1 MPVADRREFDLV
13 LFGATGYTGR
23 LTAEYLAGKTDEK
36 FRWAI
41 AGRDSVRLEALAA
54 ELGGGPDV
62 IRADV
67 TDYDS
72 LLQMARRTRALVTTV
87 GPYIRYGE
95 AVVMACVEARTHY
108 ADLTGEPAF
117 VDRVIEH
124 CGASAR
130 EQRVR
135 VVNCCGF
142 DSIPHD
148 LGAWM
153 MVRDL
158 PEEASVR
165 LEGFVSAKG
174 GISGGTWN
182 SALEALG
189 DLGETRRVAARMERG
204 LDGERRV
211 HVDPRGVHYEEQ
223 VSGWVMPFPTIDRQI
238 IIRSA
243 SSLPEYGREF
253 TYAHYLRVGSLAKLA
268 ALSAGIGTV
277 TGLAQV
283 GPIRRWL
290 GGLKPPG
297 SGPDEETRRTGE
309 FRITFIARADGRRL
323 IGEVTGGEP
332 GYAETSRML
341 AEAGLCLALD
351 EASLPERY
359 GVLTPAEAMGDALL
373 ERLRAIGIRF
383 EIVADEPEAE

>member
-1 MPVADRREFDLV
+1 MADNRDYDLV

-23 LTAEYLAGKTDEK
+23 LTAAYLAQKTDEN

-41 AGRDSVRLEALAA
+41 AGRDQDKLEALAA
-54 ELGGGPDV
+54 ELGGGPGV

-67 TDYDS
+67 NDYDT
-72 LLQMARRTRALVTTV
+72 LVQMARSTRVLVTTV

-95 AVVMACVEARTHY
+95 AVVMACVEAGTSY

-117 VDRVIEH
+117 VDQVLDH

-135 VVNCCGF
+135 VVNSCGF

-153 MVRDL
+153 MVNEF
-158 PEEASVR
+158 PAEASVK

-189 DLGETRRVAARMERG
+189 NLGETRRVAARMEQG
-204 LDGERRV
+204 LSGERRV
-211 HVDPRGVHYEEQ
+211 SVAQRGPHYEEL
-223 VSGWVMPFPTIDRQI
+223 VSGWVMPFPAIDRQM

-243 SSLPEYGREF
+243 TSLPAYGREF
-253 TYAHYLRVGSLAKLA
+253 TYAHYIRVGSLPKLA
-268 ALSAGIGTV
+268 ALSSGIATV
-277 TGLAQV
+277 TTLAQV

-290 GGLKPPG
+290 GNLKPSG
-297 SGPDEETRRTGE
+297 SGPDEETRANGS
-309 FRITFIARADGRRL
+309 FRVTFVGRGDGRRV
-323 IGEVTGGEP
+323 IGEVSGGEP

-341 AEAGLCLALD
+341 AEAGLCLSLD
-351 EASLPERY
+351 SLPERY
-359 GVLTPAEAMGDALL
+359 GILTPAEAMGDALL
-373 ERLRAIGIRF
+373 ARLRGIGIRF
-383 EIVADEPEAE
+383 EILSDEPE

>member
-1 MPVADRREFDLV
+1 MSDDREYDLV
-13 LFGATGYTGR
+13 LFGATGYTGG
-23 LTAEYLAGKTDEK
+23 LTARYLAEK
-36 FRWAI
+36 SGESFRWAI
-41 AGRDSVRLEALAA
+41 AGRDAQRLEALAA
-54 ELGGGPDV
+54 ELGGAPGV

-67 TDYDS
+67 TDYDT
-72 LLQMARRTRALVTTV
+72 LLQMARRARVLVTTV

-95 AVVMACVEARTHY
+95 AVVMACVEAGTHY

-117 VDRVIEH
+117 VDHVIDH
-124 CGASAR
+124 CGSSAR

-153 MVRDL
+153 MVSAL
-158 PEEASVR
+158 PDDASVQ

-182 SALEALG
+182 SALDALG
-189 DLGETRRVAARMERG
+189 NLRETRRVAARMEQG
-204 LDGERRV
+204 VSGERRV
-211 HVDPRGVHYEEQ
+211 RVDRRGAHYEER
-223 VSGWVMPFPTIDRQI
+223 VDGWVMPFPTIDRQI

-253 TYAHYLRVGSLAKLA
+253 SYAHYLRVGSLPKLV
-268 ALSAGIGTV
+268 ALSSGIAAI
-277 TGLAQV
+277 TGLAQIAPV
-283 GPIRRWL
+283 RRWL

-297 SGPDEETRRTGE
+297 SGPDEETRRTGR
-309 FRITFIARADGRRL
+309 FRVTFVARSDGRVL
-323 IGEVTGGEP
+323 TGEVSGGEP

-351 EASLPERY
+351 GESLPERY

-373 ERLRAIGIRF
+373 ARLRAIGIRF
-383 EIVADEPEAE
+383 EILSDETAPG

>member
-1 MPVADRREFDLV
+1 MAENREYDV
-13 LFGATGYTGR
+13 ILFGATGYTGR
-23 LTAEYLAGKTDEK
+23 LTAAYLAHKTDEE

-41 AGRDSVRLEALAA
+41 AGRDADKLEALAA
-54 ELGGGPDV
+54 ELDGSPGV
-62 IRADV
+62 IRAEV
-67 TDYDS
+67 GDYDT
-72 LLQMARRTRALVTTV
+72 LLQMARRTRVLATTV

-95 AVVMACVEARTHY
+95 AVVMACVEAGTSY

-117 VDRVIEH
+117 VDQVMDH
-124 CGASAR
+124 CGTSAR

-135 VVNCCGF
+135 VVNSCGF

-153 MVRDL
+153 MVNAL
-158 PEEASVR
+158 PEEASVQ

-189 DLGETRRVAARMERG
+189 NLGETRRVAARMEQG
-204 LDGERRV
+204 VSGERRV
-211 HVDPRGVHYEEQ
+211 SVDKRGAHYEEL
-223 VSGWVMPFPTIDRQI
+223 VGGWVMPFPTIDRQV

-243 SSLPEYGREF
+243 TALSAYGREF
-253 TYAHYLRVGSLAKLA
+253 TYTHYIRVGSLAKLM
-268 ALSAGIGTV
+268 ALTSGISAV

-283 GPIRRWL
+283 GPVRRWL
-290 GGLKPPG
+290 GGLRPPG
-297 SGPDEETRRTGE
+297 SGPDEQTRAAGS
-309 FRITFIARADGRRL
+309 FRVTFVARGDGRRL
-323 IGEVTGGEP
+323 IGEASGGEP

-341 AEAGLCLALD
+341 AEAALCLSL
-351 EASLPERY
+351 EADSLPPRY

-373 ERLRAIGIRF
+373 ARLRAIGIRF
-383 EIVADEPEAE
+383 EILSDEPESRE

>member
-1 MPVADRREFDLV
+1 MSGRREFDLV

-23 LTAEYLAGKTDEK
+23 LTAGYLAEK
-36 FRWAI
+36 AGEEFRWAI
-41 AGRDSVRLEALAA
+41 AGRDAGKLEALAA
-54 ELGGGPDV
+54 ELGGGPGV

-72 LLQMARRTRALVTTV
+72 LLQMARRARVLVTTV

-95 AVVMACVEARTHY
+95 AVVMACVEAGTHY

-117 VDRVIEH
+117 VDRVIDH
-124 CGASAR
+124 CGTSAR
-130 EQRVR
+130 EQQVR

-153 MVRDL
+153 MVRAL
-158 PEEASVR
+158 PDDAHVQ
-165 LEGFVSAKG
+165 LEGIVSAKG

-189 DLGETRRVAARMERG
+189 NLGETRRVAARMEQG
-204 LDGERRV
+204 LSGDRRV
-211 HVDPRGVHYEEQ
+211 KVDPRGVHYEKQ
-223 VSGWVMPFPTIDRQI
+223 VAGWVMPFPTIDRQI

-253 TYAHYLRVGSLAKLA
+253 TYAHYLRAGSLANLA
-268 ALSAGIGTV
+268 ALSTGIGTV
-277 TGLAQV
+277 AGLAQV
-283 GPIRRWL
+283 GPVRRWL

-297 SGPDEETRRTGE
+297 SGPDEETRRTGR

-323 IGEVTGGEP
+323 IGEVSGGEP

-351 EASLPERY
+351 ERSLPKRY

-373 ERLRAIGIRF
+373 ERLRGIGIRF
-383 EIVADEPEAE
+383 EIVSDESDAG

>member
-1 MPVADRREFDLV
+1 MLMTEGREYDLV

-23 LTAEYLAGKTDEK
+23 LTAAYLAQKTGED
-36 FRWAI
+36 FRWAV
-41 AGRDSVRLEALAA
+41 AGRDADKLEALAK
-54 ELGGGPDV
+54 ELGGGPGV

-67 TDYDS
+67 GDYDT
-72 LLQMARRTRALVTTV
+72 LLQMARRTRVLATTV

-95 AVVMACVEARTHY
+95 AVVMACVEAGTSY

-117 VDRVIEH
+117 VDRVIDH

-153 MVRDL
+153 MVNEL
-158 PEEASVR
+158 PQEASVK

-189 DLGETRRVAARMERG
+189 NLGETRRVIARMEQG
-204 LDGERRV
+204 VNDERRV
-211 HVDPRGVHYEEQ
+211 RVDSRGAHYEEL
-223 VSGWVMPFPTIDRQI
+223 VSGWVMPFPSIDRQI
-238 IIRSA
+238 IVRSA
-243 SSLPEYGREF
+243 SSLPDYGRDF
-253 TYAHYLRVGSLAKLA
+253 TYGHYIRVGSLPKLV
-268 ALSAGIGTV
+268 ALSSGIAAV
-277 TGLAQV
+277 TGMAQV
-283 GPIRRWL
+283 GPVRRWL
-290 GGLKPPG
+290 GGLKPSG
-297 SGPDEETRRTGE
+297 SGPDEETRANGS
-309 FRITFIARADGRRL
+309 FRVTFVARGDGRRL
-323 IGEVTGGEP
+323 IGEASGGEP

-341 AEAGLCLALD
+341 AEAALCLSLD
-351 EASLPERY
+351 ADSLPERY

-373 ERLRAIGIRF
+373 ARLRAIGIRF
-383 EIVADEPEAE
+383 EILSDEPE